1 MAETAGSP
9 RDILARTMAD
19 GRKVLVP
26 YLAEMLKRSDI
37 KEVDAAEQRRRFN
50 QRALTPEQEQ
60 QLWVQEM
67 AARGIQQ
74 LEPGSPEAIDIGLA
88 ISKRV
93 YPDRWDML
101 AGEGRD
107 GLSEQ
112 AMWAWKQARKAQPA
126 AEQEAEPPAPMA
138 GATEGMA

>member
-9 RDILARTMAD
+9 RDILAQTMAD

-26 YLAEMLKRSDI
+26 HLAEMLKRSDI
-37 KEVDAAEQRRRFN
+37 KEVDSSEQRRRFN
-50 QRALTPEQEQ
+50 QRAMTPEQEQ

-67 AARGIQQ
+67 TSRG
-74 LEPGSPEAIDIGLA
+74 LAELTPGSPEALDIGLR
-88 ISKRV
+88 ISKQV

-107 GLSEQ
+107 GLSDQ
-112 AMWAWKQARKAQPA
+112 ALWAWKMARTVEPPA
-126 AEQEAEPPAPMA
+126 AEQDAEPPAPV
-138 GATEGMA
+138 EGV